1 MTLKRSLIALVLAA
15 VAVAAPASDAQ
26 TVHLDTHGGG
36 LGQTLEF
43 TLTGPPSS
51 RYLLLM
57 SFVYG
62 PTPFPGHPVGSI
74 DVGLELLNTCL
85 GLPGFFGYL
94 PPSGQISLPI
104 PVPNN
109 PPLDGA
115 NLNFQLLR
123 VVGNKATEKSHAWR
137 VTFDSP
143 GDYTATIGGDLAQA
157 RAFAANIELDDG
169 TVLIAGGGTGSITS
183 STGLSSVELY
193 RPNLEAFESM
203 PAMNS
208 ARALHRATK
217 LLDGRVL
224 ITGGVNGVGTP
235 LITAEVYDPTTGTS
249 TATGNM
255 HVARAAHTSTLLP
268 DGRVLITGGSSDFST
283 DTSFATSA
291 ESSTEIFNPG
301 TMTFASGPS
310 LSEGKTF
317 HDATILS
324 NGNVL
329 VTGGITYIVIFIRIP
344 DLSNAA
350 QVYTPGTAPGT
361 GSFGST
367 IGMGTKRAAHSSILL
382 DDGRVLLAG
391 GASGSLLAPTILSSC
406 TLFTGSGF
414 SAAGGMAT
422 PRAITGLVKL
432 ENGQILA
439 AGGANGDLL
448 NPSAIISCELYSPVP
463 PSGAGS
469 WASAGNMTTSR
480 SGQGALLLSD
490 GTVGLIAGGGGIS
503 NLALSSAEIYQ
514 P

>member
-1 MTLKRSLIALVLAA
+1 MMLPRSLSALVLAA
-15 VAVAAPASDAQ
+15 VALAAPASDAQ
-26 TVHLDTHGGG
+26 SMYLDIHGGG
-36 LGQTLEF
+36 LGQTVELN
-43 TLTGPPSS
+43 LSGPPST

-57 SFVYG
+57 SFVYA
-62 PTPFPGHPVGSI
+62 PTPFPGQPVGSI

-85 GLPGFFGYL
+85 ALPGFFGYL
-94 PPSGQISLPI
+94 PTSGQLTLPI

-123 VVGNKATEKSHAWR
+123 VIGNKATEKSNPWR
-137 VTFDSP
+137 LTFDTP
-143 GDYTATIGGDLAQA
+143 GDYTATIGGGLAQA
-157 RAFAANIELDDG
+157 RAFATNTELDDG

-183 STGLSSVELY
+183 ATGLSSVELY
-193 RPNLEAFESM
+193 RPNLEAFASM

-208 ARALHRATK
+208 ARALHKATK

-224 ITGGVNGVGTP
+224 ITGGVDAGSVP
-235 LITAEVYDPTTGTS
+235 LASAEVYDPVTGTS
-249 TATGNM
+249 TFTANM
-255 HVARAAHTSTLLP
+255 QIARAAHTSTLLP
-268 DGRVLITGGSSDFST
+268 DGRVLITGGSSDLST

-291 ESSTEIFNPG
+291 ERSTEIFNPG
-301 TMTFASGPS
+301 TMSFASGPNM
-310 LSEGKTF
+310 SEPKTF
-317 HDATILS
+317 HDATVLS

-329 VTGGITYIVIFIRIP
+329 VTGGITYYVIFIKIP
-344 DLSNAA
+344 DLSNTA
-350 QVYTPGTAPGT
+350 QVYTPGTAPAV
-361 GSFGST
+361 GSFGSS
-367 IGMGTKRAAHSSILL
+367 IGMGTKRAAHTSVLL
-382 DDGRVLLAG
+382 DDGRVLVAG

-406 TLFTGSGF
+406 SLFTGSGF

-422 PRAITGLVKL
+422 PRAISGLVKL
-432 ENGQILA
+432 ENGQVLA

-448 NPSAIISCELYSPVP
+448 NPSAIISCELYTPAP

-490 GTVGLIAGGGGIS
+490 GTIGLIAGGGGVS
-503 NLALSSAEIYQ
+503 NVALSSAEIYQ